1 MRYNNDIRKNQ
12 FGYSDPT
19 AFEAILRTDK
29 ELKRLNKTVNAI
41 RDICEL
47 AGYEVEGRIVLKD
60 KKTGKIWR

>member
-29 ELKRLNKTVNAI
+29 ELKRLNKTVNTI